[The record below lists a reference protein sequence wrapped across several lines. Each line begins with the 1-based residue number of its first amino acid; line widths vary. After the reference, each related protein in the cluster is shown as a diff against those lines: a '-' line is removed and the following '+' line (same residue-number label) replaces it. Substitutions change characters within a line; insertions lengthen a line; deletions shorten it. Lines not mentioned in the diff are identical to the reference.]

1 MESIAPPL
9 VSADWLSARL
19 GHADLAIVDASWY
32 LPSAGRDPDLEYR
45 AAHIPGAV
53 RINIDLLRDTASDL
67 PHMLPSPEAFA
78 AAMEQLGIGPHHHV
92 IVYDGSGTNLSA
104 ARVWW
109 MLRALGHRRVSVLD
123 GGFTAWAS
131 ATRPVQ
137 PGVTRRAPTGYPVPA
152 VDEALVADRAR
163 IEAIVAGTA
172 PGRLVD
178 CRPSERFRGE
188 VEEPRPGLRRGH
200 IPGSANIP
208 HSTLTDPETGR
219 LFSPPVL
226 REMLLA
232 SGLDPEGPIVATCG
246 SGVSACSMALALEVI
261 RSADPTHTGP
271 PVAVY
276 DGSWA
281 EWGRGTANS

>member
-19 GHADLAIVDASWY
+19 GNADIAIVDASWY
-32 LPSAGRDPDLEYR
+32 LPAAGRDPDVEYR

-53 RINIDLLRDTASDL
+53 RVNIDVLRSTMTDL
-67 PHMLPSPEAFA
+67 PHMLPTAADFA
-78 AAMEQLGIGPHHHV
+78 AAMEQLGIGPNHHIV
-92 IVYDGSGTNLSA
+92 VYDGSGTNLSA

-109 MLRALGHRRVSVLD
+109 MFRVFGHRRVSVLD
-123 GGFTAWAS
+123 GGFSAWAA

-137 PGVTRRAPTGYPVPA
+137 RGVVKRPPTGYPVPA
-152 VDEALVADRAR
+152 MDRALVADRAQ
-163 IEAIVAGTA
+163 IEAIVAGNGS
-172 PGRLVD
+172 GRLVD
-178 CRPSERFRGE
+178 CRSSERFRGE
-188 VEEPRPGLRRGH
+188 VDEPRPGLRRGH
-200 IPGSANIP
+200 IPGSANLP
-208 HSTLTDPETGR
+208 HVTLTDPSTGK
-219 LFSPPVL
+219 LFSPPIL
-226 REMLLA
+226 REMLIA
-232 SGLDPEGPIVATCG
+232 SGLDPEAPIIASCG

-281 EWGRGTANS
+281 EWGRD

>member
-9 VSADWLSARL
+9 VTADWLSARL
-19 GHADLAIVDASWY
+19 GQADLAIVDASWY
-32 LPSAGRDPDLEYR
+32 LPTAGRDPDVEYR

-53 RINIDLLRDTASDL
+53 RINIDALRDTTTDL
-67 PHMLPSPEAFA
+67 PHMLPTPEAFA
-78 AAMEQLGIGPHHHV
+78 TAMEHLGIGPSHHV
-92 IVYDGSGTNLSA
+92 VVYDGSGTNLSA

-109 MLRALGHRRVSVLD
+109 MFRAFGHRRISVLD
-123 GGFTAWAS
+123 GGISAWAA

-137 PGVTRRAPTGYPVPA
+137 RGVVRRDPTGYPTPMI
-152 VDEALVADRAR
+152 DRALVADRAQ

-200 IPGSANIP
+200 ISGSANIP
-208 HSTLTDPETGR
+208 HSTLTDPSTGK
-219 LFSPPVL
+219 LFAPDAL
-226 REMLLA
+226 REMFLA
-232 SGLDPEGPIVATCG
+232 SGLDPAAPIVATCG
-246 SGVSACSMALALEVI
+246 SGVSACSMALALEVL
-261 RSADPTHTGP
+261 RSEDGADIGP

-281 EWGRGTANS
+281 EWGR